1 MATQFHKSMIE
12 LLVHNKVIPV
22 VANRV
27 QLQQVLK
34 TSACKVVLVR
44 HCNLLELAPLLI
56 QAGQHDYAVYVNIDH
71 VEGVHADA
79 AGLHYLANSLAI
91 TGILSANPKTLMAAK
106 ACGLETVL
114 RIFAA
119 DSTGLESALEAF
131 DPAYVDLLDVSPALA
146 IPRITPSLTRLL
158 PLPFIGSGLI
168 STGEQVQSV
177 LHAGAIGVA
186 LAQHELSSGVSSSSG
201 PMN

>member
-1 MATQFHKSMIE
+1 MATQFRRSMIE
-12 LLVHNKVIPV
+12 LLAHNKVIPV
-22 VANRV
+22 VANRM

-34 TSACKVVLVR
+34 TSTCKVILLR

-56 QAGQHDYAVYVNIDH
+56 QARQRDYAVYVNIDH

-79 AGLHYLANSLAI
+79 AGLHYLASSLAI
-91 TGILSANPKTLMAAK
+91 TGILSANPKTLIAGK
-106 ACGLETVL
+106 ACGLETIL
-114 RIFAA
+114 HIFAA

-146 IPRITPSLTRLL
+146 IPHITPSLTRLL

-168 STGEQVQSV
+168 STSEQVHAV
-177 LHAGAIGVA
+177 LNAGAIGVT
-186 LAQHELSSGVSSSSG
+186 LAQSELTSGASG
-201 PMN
+201 QMS